1 LSKFLDIK
9 IPDLGDFDNVEV
21 IEVLVKIGDSIEE
34 NDNLISLETD
44 KASIDVPATHA
55 GIISSIYVSVGDK
68 VSLGDLILSIKEVD
82 NKSGK
87 TKKTKNKSINK
98 NLKSATH
105 TTDLLVL
112 GAGPGG
118 YTAAFRAADLGMKVT
133 LVERWPVLGG
143 VCLNVGCIPSKALL
157 HAAKVIDDAAAM
169 KDHGIKFTK
178 PQIDPKAL
186 GAWKDSIIKKLTS
199 GLEQLASQR
208 KVNILQ
214 GDGSFQSSNRI
225 VLDNKDTIDFKQC
238 IIAVGSE
245 SASLPNL
252 PIDDRIMDSS
262 MALELNSIP
271 DSLLVVGGGI
281 IGLEMACVYSAL
293 GTKVSIVE
301 LTETLMPGTDSD
313 LVLPF
318 YKIVKKRYEN
328 IYLKTRVSKIESLKA
343 GIKVRFEREEGSTSE
358 VFDCILIAIGRRS
371 NAFGIGLKDAGI
383 DLDEQGIVK
392 VDKQMKTNKSHI
404 FAIGDITGNPM
415 LAHKAT
421 HQAKVAAEVA
431 AGKKSAF
438 DVRVIPSVAYTDPE
452 IAWVG
457 LTENEAKESN
467 IAYEKTKFPWSASG
481 RSLANSRDEG
491 FTKLLFDKETGRV
504 IGGGIVG
511 SCAGD
516 LISEIALA
524 IEMGADAADIGMTI
538 HPHPTLSE
546 TIAFAAEAQE
556 GVLTDL
562 YMPKK

>member
-1 LSKFLDIK
+1 MDIK
-9 IPDLGDFDNVEV
+9 VPDIGDFDNIEV
-21 IEVLVKIGDSIEE
+21 IEILVKVGDSIEE
-34 NDNLISLETD
+34 NDNLITIETD
-44 KASIDVPATHA
+44 KASIDIPSTHA
-55 GIISSIYVSVGDK
+55 GIISSIHVSIGDK
-68 VSLGDLILSIKEVD
+68 VSLNDLILSIERNEEKADKV
-82 NKSGK
+82 KS
-87 TKKTKNKSINK
+87 TNNNSKNKIK
-98 NLKSATH
+98 KLATH
-105 TTDLLVL
+105 KTDLLVL

-118 YTAAFRAADLGMKVT
+118 YTAAFRAADLGLKVT

-169 KDHGIKFTK
+169 ENHGIKFSK
-178 PQIDPKAL
+178 PRIDPKAL
-186 GAWKDSIIKKLTS
+186 TSWKNTIIKKLTK
-199 GLEQLASQR
+199 GLEQLAKQR
-208 KVNILQ
+208 KVDVIA
-214 GDGSFQSSNRI
+214 GKGSFLSPNRI
-225 VLDNKDTIDFKQC
+225 ILDNEDTIDFKQC

-245 SASLPNL
+245 STSLPNL
-252 PIDDRIMDSS
+252 PEDERIMDST
-262 MALELNSIP
+262 MALEIDSIP

-301 LTETLMPGTDSD
+301 LTDSLMPGTDSD
-313 LVLPF
+313 LVSP
-318 YKIVKKRYEN
+318 YYEIVKQRYEN
-328 IYLKTRVSKIESLKA
+328 IYLNTKVNKIETLKSGIKVEFEGKESLKSQ
-343 GIKVRFEREEGSTSE
+343 I
-358 VFDCILIAIGRRS
+358 FDRVLVAIGRRS
-371 NAFGIGLKDAGI
+371 NAHDIGLENTGVNIDKKGI
-383 DLDEQGIVK
+383 INVN
-392 VDKQMKTNKSHI
+392 KQMKTNKSHI
-404 FAIGDITGNPM
+404 YAIGDITGNPM

-431 AGKKSAF
+431 NGKKSAF

-457 LTENEAKESN
+457 ITENEARESN
-467 IAYEKTKFPWSASG
+467 ILYEKSKFPWSASG

-491 FTKLLFDKETGRV
+491 FTKLLFDKDTGRV

-516 LISEIALA
+516 LIAEVALA

-556 GVLTDL
+556 GILTDL

>member
-1 LSKFLDIK
+1 MDIK

-21 IEVLVKIGDSIEE
+21 IEILVKIGESIEE

-55 GIISSIYVSVGDK
+55 GIISSIHVSVGDK
-68 VSLGDLILSIKEVD
+68 VSLGDLILSIKEVG
-82 NKSGK
+82 NKSEK
-87 TKKTKNKSINK
+87 IKKTKNKSINK
-98 NLKSATH
+98 NMESATH

-199 GLEQLASQR
+199 GLEHLASQR
-208 KVNILQ
+208 KVNIVQ
-214 GDGSFQSSNRI
+214 GDGSFQSPNRI

-238 IIAVGSE
+238 ILAVGSE

-252 PIDDRIMDSS
+252 PIDERIMDSS
-262 MALELNSIP
+262 MALELSSIP

-301 LTETLMPGTDSD
+301 LTETLMPGTDPD
-313 LVLPF
+313 LVSPF

-328 IYLKTRVSKIESLKA
+328 IYLKTKVTKIESLKA

-358 VFDCILIAIGRRS
+358 VFDRILIAIGRRS
-371 NAFGIGLKDAGI
+371 NAFDIGLKDAGI
-383 DLDEQGIVK
+383 DLDAQGIVK

-457 LTENEAKESN
+457 LTENEAKEFN

-481 RSLANSRDEG
+481 RSLTNSRDEG

>member
-1 LSKFLDIK
+1 MDIK
-9 IPDLGDFDNVEV
+9 VPDIGDFDNIEV
-21 IEVLVKIGDSIEE
+21 IEILVKVGDSIEE
-34 NDNLISLETD
+34 NDNLITIETD
-44 KASIDVPATHA
+44 KASIDIPSTHA
-55 GIISSIYVSVGDK
+55 GIISSIHVSIGDK
-68 VSLGDLILSIKEVD
+68 VSLNDLILSIEENEEKADKVEST
-82 NKSGK
+82 NNNS
-87 TKKTKNKSINK
+87 KNKIK
-98 NLKSATH
+98 KLATH
-105 TTDLLVL
+105 NTDLLVL

-118 YTAAFRAADLGMKVT
+118 YTAAFRAADLGLKVT

-169 KDHGIKFTK
+169 ENHGIKFSK
-178 PQIDPKAL
+178 PRIDPKAL
-186 GAWKDSIIKKLTS
+186 TSWKNTIIKKLTK
-199 GLEQLASQR
+199 GLEQLAKQR
-208 KVNILQ
+208 NVDVIAGK
-214 GDGSFQSSNRI
+214 GSFLSPNRI
-225 VLDNKDTIDFKQC
+225 ILDNEDTIDFKQC

-245 SASLPNL
+245 STSLPNL
-252 PIDDRIMDSS
+252 PEDERIMDST
-262 MALELNSIP
+262 MALEIDSIP

-301 LTETLMPGTDSD
+301 LTDSLMPGTDSD
-313 LVLPF
+313 LVSP
-318 YKIVKKRYEN
+318 YYEIVKQRYEN
-328 IYLKTRVSKIESLKA
+328 IYLNTKVNKIETLKSGIKVEFEGKESLKSQ
-343 GIKVRFEREEGSTSE
+343 I
-358 VFDCILIAIGRRS
+358 FDRVLVAIGRRS
-371 NAFGIGLKDAGI
+371 NAHDIGLENTGVNIDKKGI
-383 DLDEQGIVK
+383 INVN
-392 VDKQMKTNKSHI
+392 KQMKTNKSHI
-404 FAIGDITGNPM
+404 YAIGDITGNPM

-431 AGKKSAF
+431 NGKKSAF

-457 LTENEAKESN
+457 ITENEARESN
-467 IAYEKTKFPWSASG
+467 ILYEKSKFPWSASG

-491 FTKLLFDKETGRV
+491 FTKLLFDKDTGRV

-516 LISEIALA
+516 LIAEVALA

-556 GVLTDL
+556 GILTDL

>member
-1 LSKFLDIK
+1 MDIK
-9 IPDLGDFDNVEV
+9 VPDIGDFDNIEV
-21 IEVLVKIGDSIEE
+21 IEILVKVGDSIEE
-34 NDNLISLETD
+34 NDNLITIETD
-44 KASIDVPATHA
+44 KASIDIPSTHA
-55 GIISSIYVSVGDK
+55 GIISSIHVSIGDK
-68 VSLGDLILSIKEVD
+68 VSLNDLILSIEENEEKADKVEST
-82 NKSGK
+82 NNNS
-87 TKKTKNKSINK
+87 KNKIK
-98 NLKSATH
+98 KLATH
-105 TTDLLVL
+105 NTDLLVL

-118 YTAAFRAADLGMKVT
+118 YTAAFRAADLGLKVT

-169 KDHGIKFTK
+169 ENHGIKFSK
-178 PQIDPKAL
+178 PRIDPKAL
-186 GAWKDSIIKKLTS
+186 TSWKNTIIKKLTK
-199 GLEQLASQR
+199 GLEQLAKQR
-208 KVNILQ
+208 KVDVIA
-214 GDGSFQSSNRI
+214 GKGSFLSPNRI
-225 VLDNKDTIDFKQC
+225 ILDNEDTIDFKQC

-245 SASLPNL
+245 STSLPNL
-252 PIDDRIMDSS
+252 PEDERIMDST
-262 MALELNSIP
+262 MALEIDSIP

-301 LTETLMPGTDSD
+301 LTDSLMPGTDSD
-313 LVLPF
+313 LVSP
-318 YKIVKKRYEN
+318 YYEIVKQRYEN
-328 IYLKTRVSKIESLKA
+328 IYLNTKVNKIETLKSGIKVEFEGKESLKSQ
-343 GIKVRFEREEGSTSE
+343 I
-358 VFDCILIAIGRRS
+358 FDRVLVAIGRRS
-371 NAFGIGLKDAGI
+371 NAHDIGLENTGVNI
-383 DLDEQGIVK
+383 DKQGIINVN
-392 VDKQMKTNKSHI
+392 KQMKTNKSHI
-404 FAIGDITGNPM
+404 YAIGDITGNPM

-431 AGKKSAF
+431 NGKKSAF

-457 LTENEAKESN
+457 ITENEARESN
-467 IAYEKTKFPWSASG
+467 ILYEKSKFPWSASG

-491 FTKLLFDKETGRV
+491 FTKLLFDKDTGRV

-516 LISEIALA
+516 LIAEVALA

-556 GVLTDL
+556 GILTDL

>member
-1 LSKFLDIK
+1 MDIK
-9 IPDLGDFDNVEV
+9 VPDIGDFDNIEV
-21 IEVLVKIGDSIEE
+21 IEILVKVGDSIEE
-34 NDNLISLETD
+34 NDNLITIETD
-44 KASIDVPATHA
+44 KASIDIPSTHA
-55 GIISSIYVSVGDK
+55 GIISSIHVSIGDK
-68 VSLGDLILSIKEVD
+68 VSLNDLILSIEENEEKADKVEST
-82 NKSGK
+82 NNNS
-87 TKKTKNKSINK
+87 KNKIK
-98 NLKSATH
+98 KLATH
-105 TTDLLVL
+105 NTDLLVL

-118 YTAAFRAADLGMKVT
+118 YTAAFRAADLGLKVT

-169 KDHGIKFTK
+169 ENHGIKFSK
-178 PQIDPKAL
+178 PRIDPKAL
-186 GAWKDSIIKKLTS
+186 TSWKNTIIKKLTK
-199 GLEQLASQR
+199 GLEQLAKQR
-208 KVNILQ
+208 NVDVIAGK
-214 GDGSFQSSNRI
+214 GSFLSPNRI
-225 VLDNKDTIDFKQC
+225 ILDNEDTIDFKQC

-245 SASLPNL
+245 STSLPNL
-252 PIDDRIMDSS
+252 PEDERIMDST
-262 MALELNSIP
+262 MALEIDSIP

-301 LTETLMPGTDSD
+301 LTDSLMPGTDSD
-313 LVLPF
+313 LVSP
-318 YKIVKKRYEN
+318 YYEIVKQRYEN
-328 IYLKTRVSKIESLKA
+328 IYLNTKVNKIETLKSGIKVEFEGKESLKSQ
-343 GIKVRFEREEGSTSE
+343 I
-358 VFDCILIAIGRRS
+358 FDRVLVAIGRRS
-371 NAFGIGLKDAGI
+371 NAHDIGLENTGVNIDKKGI
-383 DLDEQGIVK
+383 INVN
-392 VDKQMKTNKSHI
+392 KQMKTNKSHI
-404 FAIGDITGNPM
+404 YAIGDITGNPM

-431 AGKKSAF
+431 NGKKSAF

-457 LTENEAKESN
+457 ITENEARESN
-467 IAYEKTKFPWSASG
+467 ILYEKSKFPWSASG

-491 FTKLLFDKETGRV
+491 FTKLLFDKDTGRV

-516 LISEIALA
+516 LIAEVALA

-556 GVLTDL
+556 GILTDL
-562 YMPKK
+562 YMPKKSK